1 MNKADRIHTLF
12 LDVGGVLLTNGWDRK
27 ARSLAAREF
36 DLDNEEFQER
46 HHMVFDSFE
55 KDKLGL
61 DEYLKLVVFHRDRP
75 FTKEDFTE
83 FMFERSRAL
92 PGMINLIR
100 KLKAHYGLRTV
111 VVSNEGRELANYRI
125 KKFKLIEF
133 IDSFIFSCFVQFRKP
148 ETGIFRIALDVSQAD
163 PRHVV
168 YLDDR
173 EMFVEVAQSLGIAGI
188 HHLRYGSTRAAL
200 AEMGL
205 QLPD

>member
-27 ARSLAAREF
+27 ARSRAAREF
-36 DLDNEEFQER
+36 ELDNEEFQER
-46 HHMVFDSFE
+46 HHMVFDSYE
-55 KDKLGL
+55 KDKFSL
-61 DEYLKLVVFHRDRP
+61 DEYLNLVVFHRDRP
-75 FTKEDFTE
+75 FNREDFTK
-83 FMFERSRAL
+83 FMFEQSRAL

-100 KLKAHYGLRTV
+100 KLKAHYGLKTV

-125 KKFKLIEF
+125 KRFMLMEF
-133 IDSFIFSCFVQFRKP
+133 IDLFIFSCFVQFRKP
-148 ETGIFRIALDVSQAD
+148 EAGIFRIALDVSQAD

-188 HHLRYGSTRAAL
+188 HHLRYGPTRAAL

-205 QLPD
+205 RLLD

>member
-27 ARSLAAREF
+27 ARSLAAREL

-46 HHMVFDSFE
+46 HHMMFDSFE
-55 KDKLGL
+55 KDKLSL

-92 PGMINLIR
+92 PGMIKLTR
-100 KLKAHYGLRTV
+100 KLKAHYGLKTV

-125 KKFKLIEF
+125 KKFKLMEF

-163 PRHVV
+163 PWHVV

-173 EMFVEVAQSLGIAGI
+173 EMFVEVPQSLGIAGI

-205 QLPD
+205 RLPD

>member
-12 LDVGGVLLTNGWDRK
+12 LDVGGVLLTNGWDRH

-36 DLDNEEFQER
+36 GLDNEEFQER
-46 HHMVFDSFE
+46 HHMVFDSYE
-55 KDKLGL
+55 KDKFSL
-61 DEYLKLVVFHRDRP
+61 DEYLNLVVFHKDRP

-92 PGMINLIR
+92 PGMINFIR
-100 KLKAHYGLRTV
+100 KLKAHYGLKTV

-125 KKFKLIEF
+125 KKFRLMEF
-133 IDSFIFSCFVQFRKP
+133 IDSFVFSCFIQFRKP
-148 ETGIFRIALDVSQAD
+148 EKGFFRIALDVSQAD
-163 PRHVV
+163 PQHVV

-173 EMFVEVAQSLGIAGI
+173 EMFLEVAQDLGIAGI
-188 HHLRYGSTRAAL
+188 HHIRYESTRAAL

-205 QLPD
+205 RLSD

>member
-1 MNKADRIHTLF
+1 
-12 LDVGGVLLTNGWDRK
+12 VLLTNGWDRK
-27 ARSLAAREF
+27 ARSRAAREF

-46 HHMVFDSFE
+46 HHMVFDSYE
-55 KDKLGL
+55 KDKFSL
-61 DEYLKLVVFHRDRP
+61 DEYLNLVVFHRDRP
-75 FTKEDFTE
+75 FNREDFTK
-83 FMFERSRAL
+83 FMFEQSRAL

-100 KLKAHYGLRTV
+100 KLKAHYGLKTV

-125 KKFKLIEF
+125 KRFMLMEF
-133 IDSFIFSCFVQFRKP
+133 IDLFIFSCFVQFRKP
-148 ETGIFRIALDVSQAD
+148 EAGIFGIAVGVSQAD

-173 EMFVEVAQSLGIAGI
+173 EMFVKVAQSLGIAGI

-205 QLPD
+205 RLLD